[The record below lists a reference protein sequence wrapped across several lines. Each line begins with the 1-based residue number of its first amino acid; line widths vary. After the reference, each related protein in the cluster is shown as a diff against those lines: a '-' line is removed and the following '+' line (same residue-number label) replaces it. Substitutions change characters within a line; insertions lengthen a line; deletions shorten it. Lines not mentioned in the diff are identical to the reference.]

1 MSESNDNNSTDARSS
16 NDDLMSSIRAA
27 LAPDASSDARTS
39 AAHACRTLLRSLEPA
54 PARNG
59 SPGAS
64 PAAMLAGTPIGNALS
79 ALGSLP
85 RDQVLQLLATGMRV
99 LFGQGSPSYRAAPLH
114 RPTDTTERAR

>member
-1 MSESNDNNSTDARSS
+1 MSESNDNKSTDTGSS
-16 NDDLMSSIRAA
+16 NDDLVSAIRAA
-27 LAPDASSDARTS
+27 LGPDASSEARTN
-39 AAHACRTLLRSLEPA
+39 AAHACRTILRGLEPT

-59 SPGAS
+59 SPATS

-114 RPTDTTERAR
+114 RPTDTTERAG